1 MRYTSLYPMPILS
14 WHSNVRC
21 KTFVISIEDTH
32 IKDRFGK
39 DFGVPCDKCSVFVFS
54 SFFKD
59 EVIKRL
65 FLLHIVF
72 AVLSSCFSKAS
83 KKLFAYFLHN
93 LLLGNTLLMFSLK
106 LCVVFFSL
114 PSCIFPAMHQKSEL
128 ELSK

>member
-1 MRYTSLYPMPILS
+1 MPILP

-21 KTFVISIEDTH
+21 KTFVISIEDTR

-39 DFGVPCDKCSVFVFS
+39 DFGVPFDKCSAFVFS
-54 SFFKD
+54 SFKD

-72 AVLSSCFSKAS
+72 AVLSPCFSKES

-106 LCVVFFSL
+106 LCFFVFFSCPL
-114 PSCIFPAMHQKSEL
+114 AYSLQCIRSLNWNYQSDSPEYRY
-128 ELSK
+128 